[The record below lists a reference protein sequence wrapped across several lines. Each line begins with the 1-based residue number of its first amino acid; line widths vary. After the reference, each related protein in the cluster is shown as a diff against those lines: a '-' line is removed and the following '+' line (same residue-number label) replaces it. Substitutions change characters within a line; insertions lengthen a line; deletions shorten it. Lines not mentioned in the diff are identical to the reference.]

1 MDLSPAEQFLS
12 FLTQDPAPPD
22 HESARRLFEW
32 LKAEPGDTAGFLQG
46 SIEALAERKG
56 IQSALN
62 VLSRIEVALGFRRPR
77 LGLYDNALHFIGGA
91 QKYGCTVAHALQDM
105 FDITLI
111 AHREVTLEQLQDW
124 YGLDL
129 SRCRIKVVS
138 IPYFDQRGTGRGVFD
153 AGLVD
158 LRGDNPFH
166 AVSWESG
173 VYDVFF
179 NNCMLEMVYPLAPVS
194 VMMVHFPER
203 EISRFFHVPHYDHV
217 IYNSRYTAEWI
228 RRRWRVDPHI
238 HIYPPV
244 DMASPLDSC
253 LDEKEDVILSVARFE
268 PGGNKQQ
275 LEMIK
280 TFFHLVRHHHRDL
293 QGWRL
298 ILAGGS
304 IPDNPYLERIR
315 NWLREPGLPPVELEV
330 NLSADKLKRKY
341 RSARLFWHFSGLGQ
355 RDPARIEHFGM
366 TTVEAMQNACVPVVF
381 NGGGQ
386 MEIVEDGMSGV
397 LFESNQELERKFL
410 ALIKEPEKIRKLA
423 RGAHARGQN
432 FTKDVFVSKVRQH
445 FLDILREYRFADAE

>member
-1 MDLSPAEQFLS
+1 MDTRAAEPFLS
-12 FLTQDPAPPD
+12 FLKQDPMPSE
-22 HESARRLFEW
+22 HECARRLFDG
-32 LKAEPGDTAGFLQG
+32 LKAEPNTAADLLRESVDFFR
-46 SIEALAERKG
+46 ERKG
-56 IQSALN
+56 TQSAIN
-62 VLSRIEVALGFRRPR
+62 VLSQVEVALGFRRPR

-91 QKYGCTVAHALQDM
+91 QKYGCTMAHALQDI

-111 AHREVTLEQLQDW
+111 VHSDVTLEQLQDW
-124 YGLDL
+124 YQLDL
-129 SRCRIKVVS
+129 SRCRIKVVPIS
-138 IPYFDQRGTGRGVFD
+138 YFDQRGTGPGVFD

-173 VYDVFF
+173 GYDVFV

-194 VMMVHFPER
+194 EMMVHFPER
-203 EISRFFHVPHYDHV
+203 EISRFFHVSQYDH
-217 IYNSRYTAEWI
+217 ILYNSLYTADWI
-228 RRRWRVDPHI
+228 RRRWRVDPHV

-244 DMASPLDSC
+244 DMASPLDRS
-253 LDEKEDVILSVARFE
+253 LDEKEDIILSVARFE

-280 TFFHLVRHHHRDL
+280 TFIRQVRHHERDL

-315 NWLREPGLPPVELEV
+315 RWLGEPAFSPVELAV
-330 NLSADKLKRKY
+330 NLPANELKRIY
-341 RSARLFWHFSGLGQ
+341 RKARLFWHFSGLGQ

-381 NGGGQ
+381 DGGGQ
-386 MEIVEDGMSGV
+386 KEIVEEGISGV
-397 LFESNQELERKFL
+397 LFESLPDLENKIL
-410 ALIKEPEKIRKLA
+410 ALIKKPERIRRLA
-423 RGAHARGQN
+423 RGAHARGQD
-432 FTKDVFVSKVRQH
+432 FTKAVFVSKIRQH
-445 FLDILREYRFADAE
+445 FQDILHEYSFAKTA